1 MWPSAAQELGA
12 FATNAMRRG
21 YNQCLSH
28 VWGVLNACATILADL
43 EDGRQIES
51 NASGCESNVFIW

>member
-1 MWPSAAQELGA
+1 MLASTAQELEV

-28 VWGVLNACATILADL
+28 VWGVLNVCATILADL
-43 EDGRQIES
+43 KDSRQIES
-51 NASGCESNVFIW
+51 NVSGCESNVFIW